1 MFREESMSFSIDQ
14 PNIRKIVIGVSLLLV
29 VTGVLLRF
37 NNITK
42 NDFVLYDEG
51 YYLNFNR
58 TIGEIVN
65 SGYVRNPADFFKAFG
80 AYIRSSLGTGK
91 ALWFLI
97 VDSRIFFGALESW
110 FFPRLV
116 AAISGSLTLL
126 LVYRFARRFY
136 DSPWTG
142 WLSVAL
148 LAILPSHVFYSRIGL
163 QETFSTLLLLAGF
176 YFYLFPRRFGPKT
189 FIAGTF
195 FAAAFFANYRL
206 LILPVLVAFCELW
219 VSFSFKSKPDFRK
232 YVWFVLTFFF
242 FVVMVGSI
250 DQGRNTIVTFAW
262 IFRQAHLAG
271 MHFDPINLFSYPYYI
286 FRLDN
291 GIFALFFFG
300 NIYLLFKRR
309 WLFAFPFLLVCLHMF
324 IFSFAGEKGA
334 RYLCVVM
341 PFMVMSVAYLAEFLF
356 REKRNIVFRA
366 GLIICIVG
374 MTGFM
379 GKKALAI
386 SRISSDYRTSAEF
399 LAAQNPDIKFMST
412 QNYVQ
417 NLYTADKQN
426 VAACPHGFSSLVM
439 LHNDGF
445 QYLAVGPQAYI
456 SWTDKK
462 EKFNPELHGYLEF
475 IVRNLKPV
483 KTFPHFSD
491 VMLERFVF
499 EHNENLLRSI
509 RFLRLSRRRGFGRL
523 RIYDPSPMIPVVLK
537 ILAGHEKP
545 GPPIS
550 QGRPPPAE

>member
-1 MFREESMSFSIDQ
+1 MTFSVDQ
-14 PNIRKIVIGVSLLLV
+14 AKIRKIVVILAVWVIGIGVLF
-29 VTGVLLRF
+29 RF
-37 NNITK
+37 ANITQS
-42 NDFVLYDEG
+42 DFVFYDEG

-58 TIGEIVN
+58 MIGEIVD
-65 SGYVRNPADFFKAFG
+65 SGALTDFGQRMKAFG

-97 VDSRIFFGALESW
+97 ADSRFFFGATQSW
-110 FFPRLV
+110 FFPRLI
-116 AAISGSLTLL
+116 AAIAGTLTLF
-126 LVYRFARRFY
+126 LVYRVASRFY
-136 DSPWTG
+136 NSPWTG

-148 LAILPSHVFYSRIGL
+148 LAVLPSHVFYSRIGL
-163 QETFSTLLLLAGF
+163 QETLSTFLLLAGF

-206 LILPVLVAFCELW
+206 IILPVLVAFCELW
-219 VSFSFKSKPDFRK
+219 VSFSSGNKPNLRK
-232 YVWFVLTFFF
+232 YVWFALTFFF
-242 FVVMVGSI
+242 FVVMVGNI
-250 DQGRNTIVTFAW
+250 DQGRNTTVTFAW
-262 IFRQAHLAG
+262 IFRQAHLAE

-286 FRLDN
+286 FRLEN
-291 GIFALFFFG
+291 GVFALFFFG

-324 IFSFAGEKGA
+324 IFSFAAEKGA

-341 PFMVMSVAYLAEFLF
+341 PFMVMSVAYLSEFLF
-356 REKRNIVFRA
+356 REKRNIAFRA
-366 GLIICIVG
+366 GLIICVVG

-386 SRISSDYRTSAEF
+386 SRINSDYRTAVEF
-399 LAAQNPDIKFMST
+399 LMAQNRDVKFMST

-426 VAACPHGFSSLVM
+426 VAACPHGFSSLVT

-445 QYLAVGPQAYI
+445 QYLVVGPQAYI
-456 SWTDKK
+456 SWTNKK
-462 EKFNPELHGYLEF
+462 ERFHPELRGYLGF
-475 IVRNLKPV
+475 IVKNLKPV

-499 EHNENLLRSI
+499 EHNENLRRSV
-509 RFLRLSRRRGFGRL
+509 RFLQLSKQRGFGRL

-537 ILAGHEKP
+537 VLTKP
-545 GPPIS
+545 AS
-550 QGRPPPAE
+550 QRLPPPAE